1 VDWRK
6 TLQKEQRVQ
15 DLKLYIGIHKLS
27 STETQIIGFIDQK
40 LPEAT
45 HINHYE
51 ELLKSKLSA
60 AAPEFAIERIYPK
73 TMCGFDVSVK
83 TDVLGIRACK
93 SEATEADTMKK
104 KILPPRTEGEYYV
117 SFNGLDEEMKWKA
130 YKHQNWYAEKV
141 KQIQVS
147 GFNNIDCKYE
157 IGLAQRWS
165 FREFM

>member
-6 TLQKEQRVQ
+6 TLHKEQRVQ
-15 DLKLYIGIHKLS
+15 DLKLYIGVHKLS

-45 HINHYE
+45 HINHYK
-51 ELLKSKLSA
+51 ELLKSKLSE
-60 AAPEFAIERIYPK
+60 AAPKFAIERIYPK
-73 TMCGFDVSVK
+73 TMSGFDVSVK
-83 TDVLGIRACK
+83 TDVLSIRACK
-93 SEATEADTMKK
+93 SKATEADTMMKK
-104 KILPPRTEGEYYV
+104 LLPPQTEGEYYV
-117 SFNGLDEEMKWKA
+117 SFNGLDEETKQKA

-147 GFNNIDCKYE
+147 SFKNIDREYE

-165 FREFM
+165 FREFI

>member
-15 DLKLYIGIHKLS
+15 DLKLYIGVHKLS
-27 STETQIIGFIDQK
+27 LTETQIIGFIDQK

-60 AAPEFAIERIYPK
+60 AAPEFAIKRIYPK
-73 TMCGFDVSVK
+73 TTSGFDVSVK

-93 SEATEADTMKK
+93 SEAAKADMIMKK
-104 KILPPRTEGEYYV
+104 LLPPRTAGECYV
-117 SFNGLDEEMKWKA
+117 SFNGLDKETKQKA
-130 YKHQNWYAEKV
+130 YKHLNW
-141 KQIQVS
+141 
-147 GFNNIDCKYE
+147 
-157 IGLAQRWS
+157 
-165 FREFM
+165 